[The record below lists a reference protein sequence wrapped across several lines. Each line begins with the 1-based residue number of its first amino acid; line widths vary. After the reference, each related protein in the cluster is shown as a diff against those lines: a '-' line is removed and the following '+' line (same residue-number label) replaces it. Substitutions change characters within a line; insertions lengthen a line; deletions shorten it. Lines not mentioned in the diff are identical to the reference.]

1 MKYMGSKSRI
11 KKDIVP
17 VIQEYINK
25 NNITKYLEPF
35 VGGANIIDSIVCNEK
50 VGNDKS
56 EFLIEMFKAF
66 TEDNSLIDDKR
77 LSELTKE
84 EYDECRSRFY
94 KNDFDEKYPKWYVG
108 AVGFLGSYNGRF
120 FDGGY
125 AKTLVSKTGSVRNYY
140 QEAKRNLKSQL
151 KDLNGIRWFNKDYM
165 YFSNVKNA
173 VIYCD
178 PPYKDTKQYG
188 TSKNFSHS
196 EFWQWVREMS
206 KNNIVIVSELQAP
219 QDFICIW
226 EQEVT
231 RTQDNAKRT
240 KSIERMFIYEKC
252 EAI

>member
-84 EYDECRSRFY
+84 EYALDRKVCPLCGGDIVVLDEDLDYIGNTSGKVYGC
-94 KNDFDEKYPKWYVG
+94 
-108 AVGFLGSYNGRF
+108 
-120 FDGGY
+120 
-125 AKTLVSKTGSVRNYY
+125 
-140 QEAKRNLKSQL
+140 KR
-151 KDLNGIRWFNKDYM
+151 M
-165 YFSNVKNA
+165 T
-173 VIYCD
+173 C
-178 PPYKDTKQYG
+178 PYTM
-188 TSKNFSHS
+188 N
-196 EFWQWVREMS
+196 
-206 KNNIVIVSELQAP
+206 
-219 QDFICIW
+219 
-226 EQEVT
+226 
-231 RTQDNAKRT
+231 
-240 KSIERMFIYEKC
+240 
-252 EAI
+252 